1 MSLAGEKETSQITNK
16 NRWSVPQDRCF
27 STTEIEGSGSEL
39 TLQNRVSSPMDRH
52 YFSPYS
58 MVA

>member
-16 NRWSVPQDRCF
+16 NRWSVLCF
-27 STTEIEGSGSEL
+27 STTEIEVSGSEL
-39 TLQNRVSSPMDRH
+39 RLQNRVDSPIDRH

-58 MVA
+58 MVASG